1 MFRSLH
7 EFLEELE
14 RLGELHRVGS
24 EVDPRLEIAAVT
36 DRVCKSAD
44 GGKALLFEK
53 VRGGEIPV
61 ATNLFGS
68 PRRMAAALG
77 LSALE
82 ELTARMEEL
91 LGPAAGD
98 GDSDPLAASHVAD
111 ALRRYLP
118 VPVTAAPC
126 QEIVETAPELSRYPF
141 LTSWPGDGHP
151 HGDGRFITLPLVI
164 TRDPDT
170 GCANCGMYRVWIAG
184 ERNAGIRWYVGT
196 GGNRHERKYRE
207 RGEPM
212 PVAVAVGGDPA
223 LALAA
228 MLPLPDGV
236 DEMQFAGW
244 LRGAPLE
251 MVRCR
256 TSELLV
262 PAGAELVI
270 EGCVEP
276 GETILDGA
284 FGNHT
289 GFYVPAAP
297 VPHLRVSC
305 VTRRRACVYPATVVG
320 PPPMEDCHL
329 AQAAAQLLLPL
340 FRRRWSDIVDIS
352 FPAEWIFHGG
362 AIVSIRG
369 GAAARAKELMEE
381 LWASELMGGARLI
394 VVVDE
399 DADVRDLSHVAWRI
413 ANLPDWRRDLVI
425 SGRERGT
432 PLFPWLGSRLGIDA
446 TRSGGGGTR
455 PPELAMDAEIR
466 RMVDQRWGEYG
477 F

>member
-7 EFLEELE
+7 EFLGELE
-14 RLGELHRVGS
+14 RRGELHRVGN
-24 EVDPRLEIAAVT
+24 EVDPRLEIAAIT
-36 DRVCKSAD
+36 DRVCKSAG
-44 GGKALLFEK
+44 GGKALLFET

-77 LSALE
+77 VSTLE

-91 LGPAAGD
+91 LGPAG
-98 GDSDPLAASHVAD
+98 GSDPLAAPHVVD
-111 ALRRYLP
+111 ALQQYLP
-118 VPVTAAPC
+118 VTGTMAPC
-126 QEIVETAPELSRYPF
+126 QEIVETVPDLSRYPF
-141 LTSWPGDGHP
+141 LTSWPGDGQP

-184 ERNAGIRWYVGT
+184 ERSAGIRWYAGK
-196 GGNRHERKYRE
+196 GGDRHGRKYRE

-212 PVAVAVGGDPA
+212 PVAIAVGGDPS

-228 MLPLPDGV
+228 MMPLPEEV

-244 LRGAPLE
+244 LRGAPVE

-256 TSELLV
+256 TNELLV

-270 EGCVEP
+270 EGFVEP

-289 GFYVPAAP
+289 GFYVPAAQ
-297 VPHLRVSC
+297 VPNLRVSC
-305 VTRRRACVYPATVVG
+305 VTRRAACIYPATVVG

-340 FRRRWSDIVDIS
+340 FRRRWPDIVDIS
-352 FPAEWIFHGG
+352 FPVEWIFHGG
-362 AIVSIRG
+362 AIVAVRQD
-369 GAAARAKELMEE
+369 AAVRAKELMEE

-394 VVVDE
+394 IVVDA

-413 ANLPDWRRDLVI
+413 VNLPDWRRDLVV
-425 SGRERGT
+425 SAREQGT

-446 TRSGGGGTR
+446 TRCGGGGR
-455 PPELAMDAEIR
+455 PPELAMDEEIR
-466 RMVDQRWGEYG
+466 RLVDQRWGEYG
-477 F
+477 L